1 MILFSGVFPFSMLF
15 QAAKASTVLVDQ
27 KWRTSTNFGNGLW
40 EGGIVIGDVN
50 KTNPGEEI
58 VFATDYNGGRVF
70 CLDGNTGKE
79 LWHYDDSSIYA
90 YAQTQLYDLDGDG
103 NLEVCVPTYY
113 LPGILVLRSNGTLYW
128 KTYIANG
135 GTTMGSFVAA
145 DVDGDGKLEIFHG
158 SQNVEAGTNN
168 IFVGRITKLSYNGKI
183 LAQTFN
189 WRACSGGVSIA
200 DTNNDGQFEIFTGD
214 RDMYMGDGDYGKGV
228 RSFWA
233 SNLTQ
238 RWNHPDILSSS
249 QCPVLADVDGDGVL
263 DVIVS
268 DMSGGVVVLNST
280 SGSAKSIS
288 PNARFR
294 DTGNINVPGHYQ
306 ETVGDVDGD
315 GHLEL
320 VTADGTHSGGYPD
333 YSNQVVIYDLYTGQ
347 VEARLNVGLS
357 KYAPTLANLTGGSTL
372 DIIVVNMTSI
382 FIFRYDS
389 STKTYTKL
397 DEVDNL
403 LYGLMYGIVQ
413 DIDND
418 GKLEVVVGRASG
430 TSSQIYAFDT
440 NALKP
445 SQPIRSEVRWYSEYR
460 RGVAEYIAPPA
471 YGQNHAA
478 VQVDFA
484 LTDLV
489 QDVSS
494 SFGKTTAGSSYTN
507 LAQYWYGS
515 RYQISENGTASSI
528 SLYVQEMNG
537 ENRPLTVAIYDDN
550 SGKPNNLL
558 AQGTG
563 TVPAGFAGW
572 INVTLSSSPDL
583 FAGDYYWLTANAI
596 ASTKNVRFYY
606 SAGTTNQGVYGTTTY
621 ASFPPNPCT
630 YSSLNSRAYSI
641 YCNYTGGQPSIPG
654 VVSTVPTNGTAN
666 VPVSSTVVVT
676 FNITMNTA
684 SVQAAFSMTPSTTGS
699 FSWSLGDTVMTFTPA
714 SNLHYGTSYNATITA
729 AAQSKDGK
737 NLTQPYTWAFQTAQN
752 IWVLQRQPNGD
763 LLATNTTNV
772 DPSIPRVFNWY
783 VNDYKNPTTTSPT
796 SLTNVLMTFD
806 TSGGT
811 GPVDYSPYDN
821 NGINY
826 GASWTSTHIGAY
838 YGGAYLF
845 DGVSD
850 YIQIPDGS
858 PGYFNGSNQT
868 RVGDLISNGTE
879 SEMTLE
885 LWVYLSENQNNVR
898 FVSKIPSYEIGLSFS
913 GSNRLFAGVWTQ
925 TGTDFTDNG
934 FRGYYSATSAN
945 NAISINSWHQVALT
959 YKDGQGLRL
968 YLDGN
973 MVASYSGASGNIH
986 CSSGEPMVL
995 GWFDYFHGMISQVRL
1010 YPKSLSGAQISQRY
1024 AEVYQ
1029 AITTQSIIK
1038 SAQTRGQETWMCEV
1052 ITNGQVQLTNSILI
1066 PNNPPSADNLA
1077 IGPRQ
1082 TLPPLKTDNLTAI
1095 YSYHDPDENNEIGS
1109 QIRWYQNGNL
1119 RSDLNDMR
1127 VIPSSATTTGDT
1139 WYFTVR
1145 LFDGNLYGTIVT
1157 SAQVNIVVNNP
1168 PTISPAPSLSKD
1180 ASGNLT
1186 CSATANDPDGPTP
1199 TRNIYSWQV
1208 NGASI
1213 VNLQMPFD
1221 TDSMLSGAKDYSPNA
1236 NNGVISGAT
1245 WTPNGVVGGALHF
1258 DGTDVVAAADKN
1270 LGGDAAGTW
1279 TELTI
1284 EFWIKLDTPLKGTR
1298 IVAKKVGTSSTG
1310 SYMIGFQTSD
1320 PHANALFFG
1329 VTTPAGFTDTSNA
1342 GDYDTVQ
1349 PGNVLQVG
1357 VWYHILCTYKS
1368 GPGLTIYVNGTQTV
1382 NLPLNGTITT
1392 ETEFVSGDEPLFI
1405 GSDGS
1410 AQPNRYLKGTLD
1422 ELLIYT
1428 RAFTPQQAYQRYA
1441 ESKNG
1446 QSNSSII
1453 VAQETRPGQTWT
1465 CVVTP
1470 NDKYQDGPSVQ
1481 SNSVVT

>member
-1 MILFSGVFPFSMLF
+1 
-15 QAAKASTVLVDQ
+15 
-27 KWRTSTNFGNGLW
+27 
-40 EGGIVIGDVN
+40 
-50 KTNPGEEI
+50 
-58 VFATDYNGGRVF
+58 
-70 CLDGNTGKE
+70 
-79 LWHYDDSSIYA
+79 
-90 YAQTQLYDLDGDG
+90 
-103 NLEVCVPTYY
+103 
-113 LPGILVLRSNGTLYW
+113 
-128 KTYIANG
+128 
-135 GTTMGSFVAA
+135 
-145 DVDGDGKLEIFHG
+145 
-158 SQNVEAGTNN
+158 
-168 IFVGRITKLSYNGKI
+168 
-183 LAQTFN
+183 
-189 WRACSGGVSIA
+189 
-200 DTNNDGQFEIFTGD
+200 
-214 RDMYMGDGDYGKGV
+214 
-228 RSFWA
+228 
-233 SNLTQ
+233 
-238 RWNHPDILSSS
+238 
-249 QCPVLADVDGDGVL
+249 
-263 DVIVS
+263 
-268 DMSGGVVVLNST
+268 
-280 SGSAKSIS
+280 
-288 PNARFR
+288 
-294 DTGNINVPGHYQ
+294 
-306 ETVGDVDGD
+306 
-315 GHLEL
+315 
-320 VTADGTHSGGYPD
+320 
-333 YSNQVVIYDLYTGQ
+333 
-347 VEARLNVGLS
+347 
-357 KYAPTLANLTGGSTL
+357 
-372 DIIVVNMTSI
+372 
-382 FIFRYDS
+382 
-389 STKTYTKL
+389 
-397 DEVDNL
+397 
-403 LYGLMYGIVQ
+403 
-413 DIDND
+413 
-418 GKLEVVVGRASG
+418 
-430 TSSQIYAFDT
+430 
-440 NALKP
+440 
-445 SQPIRSEVRWYSEYR
+445 
-460 RGVAEYIAPPA
+460 
-471 YGQNHAA
+471 
-478 VQVDFA
+478 
-484 LTDLV
+484 
-489 QDVSS
+489 
-494 SFGKTTAGSSYTN
+494 
-507 LAQYWYGS
+507 
-515 RYQISENGTASSI
+515 
-528 SLYVQEMNG
+528 
-537 ENRPLTVAIYDDN
+537 
-550 SGKPNNLL
+550 
-558 AQGTG
+558 
-563 TVPAGFAGW
+563 
-572 INVTLSSSPDL
+572 
-583 FAGDYYWLTANAI
+583 
-596 ASTKNVRFYY
+596 
-606 SAGTTNQGVYGTTTY
+606 
-621 ASFPPNPCT
+621 
-630 YSSLNSRAYSI
+630 
-641 YCNYTGGQPSIPG
+641 
-654 VVSTVPTNGTAN
+654 
-666 VPVSSTVVVT
+666 VSSTVVVT